1 MFDSILLLVEYG
13 GYLSITKLLIFLIF
27 FFPSW
32 ALIQWMYK
40 DADSVGAN
48 PTLWASILLGI
59 ITMMT
64 LVWLFVPLYIVGA
77 LCYAITVLGTA
88 LAYVKQRNARVL
100 DFDRIL
106 TVDHIKGLMSSGADH
121 DEGLDSFLFI
131 TANKNEVPRPEAR
144 TPDFFGYR
152 LAYDVLTEAIA
163 RRAEFITLVP
173 GAENYKITFQIDGA
187 SVPQPEQSK
196 DQIDFFLRFSKQLGG
211 LDVKERRKP
220 QKGIFYTR
228 RGKETID
235 WEIKTAGSTAG
246 EQILIKKVSQ
256 EAIIRLGELGLTNKQ
271 LESIE
276 AVKTVKEGIVLV
288 TGPKLSG
295 VSSTFYSIIR
305 EHDAYTNSIYTFEKE
320 ISSSLPSVTQ
330 EVFKLSDTAS
340 TSYPKKLQQLFRM
353 GLDVI
358 GVAECADPDT
368 AKVICTA
375 AKEGGKVVYVII
387 QADSVL
393 QALGRWLK
401 LVGDRKMAMANLS
414 GVLNQRL
421 LRKLCDEC
429 KQGYTPNQDIL
440 KKFNLPADKAKV
452 LYRPGKVVY
461 DKRGK
466 ESTCPQCYGT
476 GFVGRTGVFEMITFN
491 DELKSVVLK
500 SKTLPDMGKQFRR
513 AKMAYLQEQA
523 LRKVMGGITAINEM
537 VRVLTPATKKKPAK
551 PSAG

>member
-1 MFDSILLLVEYG
+1 
-13 GYLSITKLLIFLIF
+13 
-27 FFPSW
+27 
-32 ALIQWMYK
+32 
-40 DADSVGAN
+40 
-48 PTLWASILLGI
+48 
-59 ITMMT
+59 MT
-64 LVWLFVPLYIVGA
+64 NQQVQSL
-77 LCYAITVLGTA
+77 
-88 LAYVKQRNARVL
+88 
-100 DFDRIL
+100 
-106 TVDHIKGLMSSGADH
+106 
-121 DEGLDSFLFI
+121 
-131 TANKNEVPRPEAR
+131 
-144 TPDFFGYR
+144 
-152 LAYDVLTEAIA
+152 
-163 RRAEFITLVP
+163 
-173 GAENYKITFQIDGA
+173 
-187 SVPQPEQSK
+187 EQ
-196 DQIDFFLRFSKQLGG
+196 
-211 LDVKERRKP
+211 V
-220 QKGIFYTR
+220 
-228 RGKETID
+228 
-235 WEIKTAGSTAG
+235 KTA
-246 EQILIKKVSQ
+246 
-256 EAIIRLGELGLTNKQ
+256 
-271 LESIE
+271 
-276 AVKTVKEGIVLV
+276 KEGIVLV

-320 ISSSLPSVTQ
+320 VTSSLPSVTQ

-353 GLDVI
+353 GPDVL

-368 AKVICTA
+368 AKVICAA
-375 AKEGGKVVYVII
+375 AKEGGRVVYVII

-401 LVGDRKMAMANLS
+401 LVGDRKTAMANLS
-414 GVLNQRL
+414 GILNQRL

-466 ESTCPQCYGT
+466 ESTCPECYGT
-476 GFVGRTGVFEMITFN
+476 GFVGRTGVFEMIMFS
-491 DELKSVVLK
+491 DELKNVVLK

-551 PSAG
+551 PSAS